1 MQHLLRVSA
10 ARGVAG
16 WQRMVLSALV
26 GVLVWGCVLVSAIWG
41 QAPRSLEIT
50 PARAISTATPL
61 QDDATLYAVT
71 FVGSKFGCAVGDR
84 GTCWI
89 TRDGGLNWTFS
100 PTPVQCALR
109 GVHFLTDRVGWAVG
123 GEVAPYTRYA
133 TGAVIHTTNG
143 GESWEVLSAGMTPP
157 LTQVR
162 FLDQELGMAVGDASP
177 SCASGVL
184 ATDDGGKTWTP
195 TAGPHATGWRTAA
208 ILSGGAGVVAG
219 ARGELGI
226 LGQGQLQRTVDTLKG
241 LRGLNAITISPEGTG
256 WLVGDGGW
264 ALRTKNHGISWE
276 QPEGEIPTS
285 LRDCMDFQAV
295 AQVGEK
301 VWITGSPG
309 SVIWHSED
317 GGGRW
322 TTQSTGQSTPLR
334 SLCFIDDQHGVAVG
348 DLGKIL
354 VTEDGGATWQA
365 ARGGGRRLA
374 LLMVHSES
382 KQISFGITAHYAGEW
397 GYRSGAVVL
406 TRRDLGT
413 DALHNAPVQTRLE
426 DAFSVVGGNSATI
439 DWRLPITVPSLES
452 DRDKLIDEWLLLT
465 DQNLPDVVTTDL
477 VAKIRMWQ
485 PDVVLISTPNEQN
498 ATSKIVWDVTQEAV
512 KAAANPKKHAHLE
525 SMVGLPPWQVKK
537 VFSHTPGER
546 GAENISAQ
554 GYLARAGVTI
564 DQWAEP
570 AAARLLD
577 RAEVII
583 RDEGLNLVFSRAT
596 DLKDPGLSLFGGLD
610 IPAGGPARRTLL
622 PVSLEDMELR
632 RNAIKNRVNFTLSAG
647 KQMDSRTQGME
658 LIAHLQETARQLPP
672 DQGAKLLSDIVLGY
686 RQRMLWDSA
695 EQSSTTLLNLY
706 PDHPAA
712 TESALWLLR
721 FWTSSEMGW
730 QRLRTRISRQKTTQ
744 VNPTIAQAQFEAQL
758 KQNQRLPGGLALPEV
773 EQTSDAFETVEGAVR
788 VKPKDFGAMM
798 KDDLSGSDVLTL
810 QSEQWRTHAT
820 KVANL
825 MEKASPG
832 FFHEPEVQ
840 MSLAALQ
847 RRGSKH
853 SDADRVI
860 DQLLKLNSSDPWHQ
874 VALGETW
881 LRRPQVRSPRPVLIC
896 RKTSLAP
903 RLDGKLTDAC
913 WVGAAEIQLSDQPP
927 QGGDTEFVGTKSQSG
942 KPGLQI
948 TGARAMVMVL
958 YDDRFLYVAGS
969 MPRMEGQSKD
979 PPQMAGRSH
988 DADLSRY
995 DRLSFQFDVDRDY
1008 NTFYRFDVDQRGA
1021 TNEACWDAVGW
1032 NPKWYVAPH
1041 GDDVSWQFEA
1051 AIPWEELVPSPPT
1064 TGTFWAA
1071 GVTRVIPT
1079 IGLQGWNHPLSETP
1093 SPQSFGLLRF
1103 E

>member
-1 MQHLLRVSA
+1 MQQHLNASTGH
-10 ARGVAG
+10 GVA
-16 WQRMVLSALV
+16 QLRRTMCSVLI
-26 GVLVWGCVLVSAIWG
+26 GVLVWGGMLISTIWG
-41 QAPRSLEIT
+41 QTPRSREIT
-50 PARAISTATPL
+50 QSRTSAAATPL
-61 QDDATLYAVT
+61 QDDATLHAVT

-89 TRDGGLNWTFS
+89 TRDGGQNWTFS

-109 GVHFLTDRVGWAVG
+109 GVHFLTDRLGWAVG
-123 GEVAPYTRYA
+123 GEVTPYTRYA
-133 TGAVIHTTNG
+133 TGVVIQTTDG
-143 GESWEVLSAGMTPP
+143 GQSWEVLSRNTTPP

-162 FLDQELGMAVGDASP
+162 FLDQELGMAVGGASP
-177 SCASGVL
+177 NCSTGVL
-184 ATDDGGKTWTP
+184 ATGDGGKTWTP
-195 TAGPHATGWRTAA
+195 TAGPLASGWQAAA
-208 ILSGGAGVVAG
+208 ILPGGAGVVAG

-226 LGQGQLQRTVDTLKG
+226 LGEGQLLRTVDTLKG
-241 LRGLNAITISPEGTG
+241 LRGLNAVSIGPEATG

-264 ALRTKNHGISWE
+264 VLRTKNNGTSWAP
-276 QPEGEIPTS
+276 PEGEIPTS
-285 LRDCMDFQAV
+285 LRDCVDFQAV
-295 AQVGEK
+295 AQVGDQ

-322 TTQSTGQSTPLR
+322 KTQSTGQSTPLR
-334 SLCFIDDQHGVAVG
+334 ALCFTDDQHGVAVG

-354 VTEDGGATWQA
+354 VTEDGGATWTA
-365 ARGGGRRLA
+365 VRGGGRRLA
-374 LLMVHSES
+374 LLMIHADS
-382 KQISFGITAHYAGEW
+382 KQVSFSIAAHYAGEW
-397 GYRSGAVVL
+397 GYRAGEVVL

-413 DALHNAPVQTRLE
+413 DAQRYAPVQTRLE
-426 DAFSVVGGNSATI
+426 DAFSVVGGSSATV
-439 DWRLPITVPSLES
+439 DWRLPITVPSLEN

-485 PDVVLISTPNEQN
+485 PEVILISTPNDKS
-498 ATSKIVWDVTQEAV
+498 ATSKIVWDVVQEAV
-512 KAAANPKKHAHLE
+512 KSAANPKKYPHLE
-525 SMVGLPPWQVKK
+525 SMVGLLPWPVKK

-546 GAENISAQ
+546 GTETISAQ

-577 RAEVII
+577 RNEVAI
-583 RDEGLNLVFSRAT
+583 RDEGLSLVFSRAP
-596 DLKDPGLSLFGGLD
+596 DLKDAEQSVFGGLD
-610 IPAGGPARRTLL
+610 IPTGGPARRTLS
-622 PVSLEDMELR
+622 PVSLEDMEVR
-632 RNAIKNRVNFTLSAG
+632 RNAIKNRVNYTHSAE
-647 KQMDSRTQGME
+647 KQMDSRSQGAE
-658 LIAHLQETARQLPP
+658 LIAHLQETAQHLPA

-695 EQSSTTLLNLY
+695 EQSSTLLLNLY

-730 QRLRTRISRQKTTQ
+730 QRLRTRVSRQKTTQ
-744 VNPTIAQAQFEAQL
+744 INPTIAQAQFEAQL

-773 EQTSDAFETVEGAVR
+773 EQTPAAFETVEGAVR
-788 VKPKDFGAMM
+788 VKPKDFSALM
-798 KDDLSGSDVLTL
+798 KDDMSGSDLLTM

-825 MEKASPG
+825 MEQASPG
-832 FFHEPEVQ
+832 FFQEPDVQ
-840 MSLAALQ
+840 MSLVALL

-860 DQLLKLNSSDPWHQ
+860 DQLLKLNSSDPWHM

-881 LRRPQVRSPRPVLIC
+881 TRRPQVRSPRPVVIC
-896 RKTSLAP
+896 RKTALAP

-927 QGGDTEFVGTKSQSG
+927 QGGDTEFVGTKEQSG

-948 TGARAMVMVL
+948 IGSQAMVMVL

-979 PPQMAGRSH
+979 PPQTAGRTH
-988 DADLSRY
+988 DSDLSRF

-1021 TNEACWDAVGW
+1021 TAESCWDAVGW
-1032 NPKWYVAPH
+1032 NPKWYVAPY
-1041 GDDVSWQFEA
+1041 GDDLCWRFEA

-1064 TGTFWAA
+1064 SGTFWAA

-1079 IGLQGWNHPLSETP
+1079 RGLQGWNHPLSETP